1 MWRKY
6 YVPLQTDIELGG
18 ALTITYI
25 ERDEGRAEIIP
36 NEPDADN
43 AAVGKKNS
51 RSFGLVSKSG
61 YSQNA

>member
-25 ERDEGRAEIIP
+25 ERYEGRAEIIP
-36 NEPDADN
+36 IDLMQVTLP
-43 AAVGKKNS
+43 
-51 RSFGLVSKSG
+51 
-61 YSQNA
+61 